1 MRSSCR
7 QLLTIGHSYIVPL
20 NRRLANE
27 MSRIGQ
33 SDWEITVISPLALK
47 GDLRPLRFEPELHD
61 RASVEGIPVLFD
73 QIPHLML
80 YSNRLREILQQGW
93 DLVHCWEEPYIL
105 SGGQVAWQT
114 PSQTPLVYFTFQNNS
129 KRYLPP
135 FNWIEAQTMQRSTGW
150 IASGHTVAN
159 ALKHRQGY
167 DRPMQIIP
175 LGVDV
180 EHFSPSSGM
189 RQSIHQQLEWD
200 SSDAPVIG
208 FLGRFV
214 PEKGLSM
221 LMRVLDRVVQPWRA
235 IFVGTGVMEAELR
248 SWAAQYGD
256 RVRICTTVTHDHVPQ
271 YLNAMDLLCAPS
283 QTAPH
288 WREQFGRM
296 LIEAFACGVP
306 VIGSDSGEIPYVIGD
321 AGIVLDEKDE
331 QAWLRA
337 ISMLL
342 DDPTQRTALA
352 ERGLDRA
359 YSVYQWSVVA
369 RQHLEFFNSI
379 LGGMRVKQYI

>member
-1 MRSSCR
+1 MKSFPRK
-7 QLLTIGHSYIVPL
+7 LLTIGHSYIVPL

-27 MSRIGQ
+27 MSRVGQ
-33 SDWEITVISPLALK
+33 ANWEITVVSPLALK
-47 GDLRPLRFEPELHD
+47 GDLRPLKFEPDLHD

-73 QIPHLML
+73 RVPHLML
-80 YSNRLREILQQGW
+80 YGKRLREILHQDW
-93 DLVHCWEEPYIL
+93 DLVHCWEEPYVL
-105 SGGQVAWQT
+105 SGGQIAWHT
-114 PSQTPLVYFTFQNNS
+114 PAQAPLVYFTFQNNS
-129 KRYLPP
+129 KRYPPP
-135 FNWIEAQTMQRSTGW
+135 FNWIEAQTMQQSAGW

-180 EHFSPSSGM
+180 EHFSPSPAI
-189 RQSIHQQLEWD
+189 RQSIHHQLEWD
-200 SSDAPVIG
+200 HSDAPVIG

-221 LMRVLDRVVQPWRA
+221 LMRVLNRLAQPWRA
-235 IFVGTGVMEAELR
+235 MFVGTGVMEAELR

-256 RVRICTTVTHDHVPQ
+256 RVRICTTVTHDQVPQ
-271 YLNAMDLLCAPS
+271 YLNAMDMLCAPS
-283 QTAPH
+283 QTALH

-321 AGIVLDEKDE
+321 AGIVLGEKDE

-337 ISMLL
+337 ISTLL
-342 DDPTQRTALA
+342 DNPTQRTALA
-352 ERGLDRA
+352 ERGLDHVH
-359 YSVYQWSVVA
+359 SVYQWSVVA
-369 RQHLEFFNSI
+369 RQHLKFFDSI
-379 LGGMRVKQYI
+379 LGEKRVKQYI